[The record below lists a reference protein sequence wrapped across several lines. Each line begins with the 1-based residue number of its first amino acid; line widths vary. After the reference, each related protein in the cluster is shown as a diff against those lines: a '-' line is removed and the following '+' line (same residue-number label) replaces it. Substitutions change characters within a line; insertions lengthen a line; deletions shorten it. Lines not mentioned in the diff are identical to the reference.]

1 MQRVGCDGVDYD
13 IQKRIGMVRVNKSGV
28 GTRKLQLGIAT
39 IKERHSHSQ
48 SEGVRP

>member
-28 GTRKLQLGIAT
+28 GARKLQLGIAA
-39 IKERHSHSQ
+39 IKERHSQ

>member
-1 MQRVGCDGVDYD
+1 VGYD
-13 IQKRIGMVRVNKSGV
+13 IQKHIGIVRVKKSGV
-28 GTRKLQLGIAT
+28 GTRKFQLGIAP

>member
-1 MQRVGCDGVDYD
+1 MGCDGVGYD
-13 IQKRIGMVRVNKSGV
+13 IQKRIGMVRVNNSGV
-28 GTRKLQLGIAT
+28 GTRKFQLGIAA